1 MDANRNQLW
10 ARVLLSELAAS
21 GVREVCIAP
30 GSRSTALVLAAEA
43 HVGLNVR
50 VFIDERSASFFALG
64 LGKATGV
71 PAVVITTSGTAV
83 ANLLPAVVEASQSET
98 PLILLTADRPHRLR
112 DADANQAIRQPGIF
126 GTYVREAWDLSQP
139 RAEVAALRHL
149 RSVGCRAVAAALG
162 LPAGPVHLNA
172 PFEKPLEPTPVPGDI
187 AEDVAADPAVSGRG
201 DGPWTRITP
210 RLPGPDQA
218 DVELVVERLAEARR
232 PILIAGPSPQA
243 TELGPHLV
251 RLAAQAGI
259 PLLCDPLSGG
269 RYGPSHGSVRTACHD
284 LFLRDARV
292 REALRPDLIIRVGP
306 APTSGTLVRWLE
318 ELDQVPQIVIDGG
331 DRWKDHLGTA
341 DTMMVSHPLLAL
353 GAIANRIDHPTA
365 AEWRRRWQQADDA
378 ARIAAADAPGPR
390 HEGHLADALVGALPD
405 GTPLFVSSSMPIR
418 DVDGWGGVHEKVLH
432 AFGNR
437 GASGIDGIVSTAMGV
452 AAGTGKPTVAL
463 LGDLAFL
470 HDSNG
475 LLAAREADVD
485 VLFILVNNDGGG
497 IFHMLPVR
505 EHDPP
510 FERLFGT
517 PHGLDLAA
525 LSACY
530 GIGHRTVDLAALTDQ
545 VDGDVAVLQS
555 LFKRELS
562 GSGTRVLEIRTHREE
577 NRIGHE
583 AGAKAAVDAA
593 LNALNEFEE

>member
-21 GVREVCIAP
+21 GVREVCMAP

-43 HVGLNVR
+43 HPSLTVR
-50 VFIDERSASFFALG
+50 VFLDERSAGFFALG
-64 LGKATGV
+64 IGKATGM

-126 GTYVREAWDLSQP
+126 GEYVREAWDLSQP
-139 RAEVAALRHL
+139 RAEVPALRHL
-149 RSVGCRAVAAALG
+149 RSVGSRAVAAALG
-162 LPAGPVHLNA
+162 LPGGPVHLNA
-172 PFEKPLEPTPVPGDI
+172 PFEKPLGPTSVEGDI
-187 AEDVAADPAVSGRG
+187 PDEVASDLAATGREG
-201 DGPWTRITP
+201 APWTRISP
-210 RLPGPDQA
+210 REPAISEA
-218 DVELVVERLAEARR
+218 DAFLIVERLAAAER
-232 PILIAGPSPQA
+232 PILVAGPSPFA
-243 TELGPHLV
+243 SALGPSLV
-251 RLAAQAGI
+251 RLAAQAGM
-259 PLLCDPLSGG
+259 PLLADPLSGG
-269 RYGPSHGSVRTACHD
+269 RYGPPHGAVRIAHYD
-284 LFLRDARV
+284 MFLKDPGVRDAL
-292 REALRPDLIIRVGP
+292 EPDLILRVGP
-306 APTSGTLVRWLE
+306 APTSAPLTRWLE
-318 ELDQVPQIVIDGG
+318 QLDQVTQIVIDAGS
-331 DRWKDHLGTA
+331 RWKDHVGTA
-341 DTMMVSHPLLAL
+341 EVAVCAHAPAALAHVAERL
-353 GAIANRIDHPTA
+353 ENPTA
-365 AEWRRRWQQADDA
+365 AHWRSRWQVVDTA
-378 ARIAAADAPGPR
+378 AGVAAADAPGPR
-390 HEGHLADALVGALPD
+390 HEGHLATALIQALPE

-418 DVDGWGGVHEKVLH
+418 DVDGWGGSHDKALA

-475 LLAAREADVD
+475 LLASREADVD
-485 VLFILVNNDGGG
+485 VLFVLVNNDGGG
-497 IFHMLPVR
+497 IFHMLPIR
-505 EHDPP
+505 EHEPP

-530 GIGHRTVDLAALTDQ
+530 GIGHRTVDLEALTDQ
-545 VDGDVAVLQS
+545 VDGDTTVLDS
-555 LFKRELS
+555 LFSRELS
-562 GSGTRVLEIRTHREE
+562 GTGTRVLEIRTTREG

-583 AGAKAAVDAA
+583 AGTKAAVDAA
-593 LNALNEFEE
+593 IQALNEFEE